1 MMKIL
6 VLGAGAVGGYFGGR
20 MAEAGADVSFF
31 VRERRAGQL
40 AKDGLVVKSAFG
52 DIQMPVKTY
61 TDGQVDQVFDVVVLT
76 NKSYDLDSSM
86 DAIAPAVGPNS
97 AVLPL
102 LNGLAHYDALDARF
116 GAERVIG
123 GLCHLAATLTGEGEI
138 HHLNQLHSVT
148 VGERGGETSPRCQ
161 SIADLLAKTP
171 VHVRLSPDIAQD
183 GWEKLVLLSTL
194 ASATC
199 LMRASV
205 GDIMA
210 TDEGETIVLEL
221 LDECIALAEAAGHR
235 PSPKAIETA
244 QKLLTERGSAFTA
257 SMLRDI
263 ENGGLIEG
271 DHILGYMVASGSEA
285 GVQTPGL
292 RIAKCHLQ
300 AYEQRRART

>member
-1 MMKIL
+1 MKIL

-20 MAEAGADVSFF
+20 LAEAGADVSFF
-31 VRERRAGQL
+31 VRERRAAQL
-40 AKDGLVVKSAFG
+40 AKNGLVVKSAFG

-61 TDGQVDQVFDVVVLT
+61 TDGKIDKTFDMIVLT
-76 NKSYDLDSSM
+76 NKSYDMDSSL
-86 DAIAPAVGPNS
+86 DAIAPAVGPDS

-102 LNGLAHYDALDARF
+102 LNGLAHYEALDARF

-123 GLCHLAATLTGEGEI
+123 GLCHLAGTLTGEGEI
-138 HHLNQLHSVT
+138 YHLNQLHALT
-148 VGERGGETSPRCQ
+148 LGERGAGVSPRCQ
-161 SIADLLAKTP
+161 AFADLLADSP

-210 TDEGETIVLEL
+210 TDDGETIVLEL
-221 LDECIALAEAAGHR
+221 LQECIAVAEAVGHK

-244 QKLLTERGSAFTA
+244 TKLLTEKGSAFTA

-271 DHILGYMVASGSEA
+271 EHILGYMADRGHAE

-292 RIAKCHLQ
+292 RIANCHLQ
-300 AYEQRRART
+300 AYDQRRVRS

>member
-1 MMKIL
+1 MKIL

-20 MAEAGADVSFF
+20 LAEAGADVSFF
-31 VRERRAGQL
+31 VRERRAQQL
-40 AKDGLVVKSAFG
+40 AKNGLVVKSGFG
-52 DIQMPVKTY
+52 DIATPVKTY
-61 TDGQVDQVFDVVVLT
+61 MDGQLDQAFDMVILT
-76 NKSYDLDSSM
+76 NKSYDLESSL

-102 LNGLAHYDALDARF
+102 LNGLAHYEALDARF

-123 GLCHLAATLTGEGEI
+123 GLCHLAATLTNDGEI
-138 HHLNQLHSVT
+138 HHLNQLHSMT
-148 VGERGGETSPRCQ
+148 LGERDGGVSARCQ
-161 SIADLLAKTP
+161 ALGDLLAETP

-194 ASATC
+194 ASSTC

-205 GDIMA
+205 GDIVA

-221 LDECIALAEAAGHR
+221 LDECIAVAEAAGHR

-244 QKLLTERGSAFTA
+244 SSLLTEKGSAFTA

-263 ENGGLIEG
+263 ENGSLIEG
-271 DHILGYMVASGSEA
+271 EHILGYMVARGHEF
-285 GVQTPGL
+285 GVATPGL
-292 RIAKCHLQ
+292 RIAYCHLQ
-300 AYEQRRART
+300 AYEQRRARF

>member
-1 MMKIL
+1 MKIL

-20 MAEAGADVSFF
+20 LAEAGADVSFF
-31 VRERRAGQL
+31 VRERRAAQL

-52 DIQMPVKTY
+52 DIQIPAKTY
-61 TDGQVDQVFDVVVLT
+61 TDGQIDQAFDMVILT
-76 NKSYDLDSSM
+76 NKSYDLESSM
-86 DAIAPAVGPNS
+86 DAIAPAVGPDS

-102 LNGLAHYDALDARF
+102 LNGLAHFEALDARF

-123 GLCHLAATLTGEGEI
+123 GLCHLAATLTNDGEV
-138 HHLNQLHSVT
+138 HHLNKLHSLT
-148 VGERGGETSPRCQ
+148 LGERDGPVSPRCQ
-161 SIADLLAKTP
+161 AFADLLADSS

-210 TDEGETIVLEL
+210 TDDGETIVLEL
-221 LDECIALAEAAGHR
+221 LEECVAVANAAGHK

-244 QKLLTERGSAFTA
+244 HALLTERGSAFTA

-271 DHILGYMVASGSEA
+271 EHILGYMADSGHAA

-292 RIAKCHLQ
+292 RIAHCHLQ